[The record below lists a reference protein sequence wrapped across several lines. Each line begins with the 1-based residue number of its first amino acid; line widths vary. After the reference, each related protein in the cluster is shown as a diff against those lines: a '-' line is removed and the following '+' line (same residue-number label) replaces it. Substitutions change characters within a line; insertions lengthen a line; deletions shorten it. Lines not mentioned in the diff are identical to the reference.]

1 MVISHQDRYED
12 VQPTESIA
20 KVRCR
25 QFKTKRT
32 LASDELIS
40 VLRTLLYLDG
50 VGAILTQSRLYL

>member
-50 VGAILTQSRLYL
+50 VGAILT